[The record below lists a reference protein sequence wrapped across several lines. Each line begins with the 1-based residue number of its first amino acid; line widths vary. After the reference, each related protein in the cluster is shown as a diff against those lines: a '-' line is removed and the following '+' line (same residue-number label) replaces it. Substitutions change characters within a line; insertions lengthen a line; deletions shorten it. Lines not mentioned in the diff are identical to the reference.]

1 MGVFLLLALIGGVL
15 FGLLLR
21 AWDEFQIQRTE
32 KKLNSTNKE
41 E

>member
-1 MGVFLLLALIGGVL
+1 MWVFLLLALIGGVL

-21 AWDEFQIQRTE
+21 AWDEFQYERNE
-32 KKLNSTNKE
+32 KKINSLNKE